1 MHHPYAGRMSSENDL
16 SPLPELTEIEK
27 RCLFLAAHGRTPAE
41 IVLETD
47 LPMPSVA
54 EAMRSAIDK
63 LNARNVTGAITRAIR
78 LDLL

>member
-1 MHHPYAGRMSSENDL
+1 MSSENDL
-16 SPLPELTEIEK
+16 SYLPELTEIER
-27 RCLFLAAHGRTPAE
+27 RCLSLAAHGRTPAE

-63 LNARNVTGAITRAIR
+63 LDARNVTGAITRAIR

>member
-1 MHHPYAGRMSSENDL
+1 MIRVGSG
-16 SPLPELTEIEK
+16 
-27 RCLFLAAHGRTPAE
+27 CHGRTPAE

-47 LPMPSVA
+47 LTMPRVA

-63 LNARNVTGAITRAIR
+63 LDARNVSGAITRAIR

>member
-1 MHHPYAGRMSSENDL
+1 MTSPENDP
-16 SPLPELTEIEK
+16 SRPLELTEIEK
-27 RCLFLAAHGRTPAE
+27 RCLELAANGRTPAD

-47 LPMPSVA
+47 IAMPRVA

-63 LNARNVTGAITRAIR
+63 LGARNITGAITRAVR